1 MTLMPAVLELPIP
14 SNLETYEQAAFFK
27 ANLVWKKLDEISLE
41 EAISSWLP
49 TLSPKTQL
57 SYRSGIK
64 KLIEFGW
71 LNPLISLQQFALI
84 NHEGIIDR
92 IKLFQDWAET
102 TRQARAACYISFTG
116 FLSRRLE
123 GVIKKAVPNKEG
135 NAKTF
140 FSVNEKVKTHAMTQA
155 QWILF
160 FKELEKINPRDCL
173 IGKIILQGGKRV
185 NEVLSLQTDQIDW
198 ERCEITF
205 VQSKMRRLKKET
217 VITYSDSIMKRLRE
231 YIGERTG
238 QVFVTRSG
246 KSVMINQVAVTFAKA
261 GKSAGIPFKVSP
273 HVLRASAVTY
283 LKQQGFQDSDIMRVT
298 GHSTAEMVYA
308 YDKSSRADNASKK
321 VNLIS

>member
-14 SNLETYEQAAFFK
+14 SNLETYEQAASFK
-27 ANLVWKKLDEISLE
+27 ANLVWKKLDEISVE
-41 EAISSWLP
+41 EAISYWLQ

-57 SYRSGIK
+57 SYRSGMK
-64 KLIEFGW
+64 KLVEFGW

-84 NHEGIIDR
+84 NHEGVIDR
-92 IKLFQDWAET
+92 IKLFQDWAEN

-123 GVIKKAVPNKEG
+123 GVIKKAIPNREG
-135 NAKTF
+135 HAKTF
-140 FSVNEKVKTHAMTQA
+140 FNVYEKVKTNAMTQA

-160 FKELEKINPRDCL
+160 FRELEKINSRDCL

-185 NEVLSLQTDQIDW
+185 NEVLSLQTSQIDW
-198 ERCEITF
+198 DHCEITF

-217 VITYSDSIMKRLRE
+217 VITYPESIMKRLRE

-238 QVFVTRSG
+238 HVFVTRSG
-246 KSVMINQVAVTFAKA
+246 KPVMMNQLAMTFAKA
-261 GKSAGIPFKVSP
+261 GRAAGIPFKVSP

-298 GHSTAEMVYA
+298 GHSTSEMVFA